1 MNFQG
6 IRQARKAAGMTQDDL
21 AKALGINRAT
31 LSKYESGSID
41 LTVTQLIKIANTL
54 GVSMYDLLN
63 TKEMDF
69 FDAGVTE
76 GQNALEWAY
85 RNLDGYSFN
94 KAELFLIRA
103 FSKLNDK
110 GQQEAVKRVEE
121 LTEIPKY
128 QKAKEPPQP
137 E

>member
-31 LSKYESGSID
+31 LSKYENGSID
-41 LTVTQLIKIANTL
+41 LTVTQLMKIANTL
-54 GVSMYDLLN
+54 GVSIYDLLN

-69 FDAGVTE
+69 FDAGATE
-76 GQNALEWAY
+76 GQNALEWVY
-85 RNLDGYSFN
+85 RNLDGYSFD

-110 GQQEAVKRVEE
+110 GQKEAVKRVEE

-128 QKAKEPPQP
+128 QKDKEAPPP
-137 E
+137 K